1 MNNIYVKGDMWSLN
15 PIAMYDAFE
24 VDEKTYELIL
34 SNKISLKNGK
44 WIDNSEVKETYLE
57 SLERRIKA
65 LEDKLTKVK

>member
-1 MNNIYVKGDMWSLN
+1 MNTIYRKGDMWSLN
-15 PIAMYDAFE
+15 PIAMYDAVE
-24 VDEKTYELIL
+24 IDDKTYELIL

-65 LEDKLTKVK
+65 VEDKLTKVK